1 MFGSFVSWQKA
12 FNRPA
17 AEQMALYRD
26 PAFREAFRQELESRK
41 RSHMWGQMRVLEV
54 GRPELA
60 PYVGRTLEDIAA
72 SQGVR
77 PVDAY
82 FDLGLADELATRF
95 QSSTF
100 NFDPAGIARLIAD
113 DRCLIGLS
121 DGGAHVDF
129 ICDVGYAT
137 ALLDLWVRQR
147 GVLSLEKAV
156 HKLTQVP
163 AELFGIPHRGVL
175 REGNVADLVLF
186 DPATVTAKPPRYAYD
201 LPCNGRRLVSES
213 EGIKAT
219 FVAGTELY
227 ADNKHTGA
235 MPGRVLRSYE

>member
-1 MFGSFVSWQKA
+1 
-12 FNRPA
+12 
-17 AEQMALYRD
+17 
-26 PAFREAFRQELESRK
+26 
-41 RSHMWGQMRVLEV
+41 V
-54 GRPELA
+54 GRPERA
-60 PYVGRTLEDIAA
+60 VHVGCTLEEIAA
-72 SQGVR
+72 GQGKR

-82 FDLGLADELATRF
+82 FDLGLADDLATCF

-100 NFDPAGIARLIAD
+100 NFDPAGIERLITD

-137 ALLDLWVRQR
+137 ALLDLWVRRR
-147 GVLSLEKAV
+147 GVLTLERAV

-163 AELFGIPHRGVL
+163 ATVFGIPDRGVL
-175 REGNVADLVLF
+175 APGKVADLVLF
-186 DPATVTAKPPRYAYD
+186 DPATVTAKTPHYAYD

-219 FVAGTELY
+219 FVAGAQLY
-227 ADNKHTGA
+227 DDGKHTGA
-235 MPGRVLRSYE
+235 MPGRILRSYE